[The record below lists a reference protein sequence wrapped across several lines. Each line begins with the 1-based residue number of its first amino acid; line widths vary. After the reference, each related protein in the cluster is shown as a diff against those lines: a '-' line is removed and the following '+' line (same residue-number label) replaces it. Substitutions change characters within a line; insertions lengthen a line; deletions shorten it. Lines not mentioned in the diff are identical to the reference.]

1 MQIKNTIRMARLVH
15 SHPLMITIQ
24 VKIKAFYKYSL
35 LVLLV

>member
-1 MQIKNTIRMARLVH
+1 MQIKNTIRTVHLVH

-24 VKIKAFYKYSL
+24 VKIKTLNKHLL